1 MVERQMTGW
10 LLAPPTALSE
20 QFWRILLYV
29 TKNVVKSRDMVENL
43 VIYSFALRCQLHF
56 LTVHVGGVA
65 AGRAGE
71 H

>member
-1 MVERQMTGW
+1 M
-10 LLAPPTALSE
+10 
-20 QFWRILLYV
+20 

-43 VIYSFALRCQLHF
+43 VIYSFALRRQLHF
-56 LTVHVGGVA
+56 LTVYVGGVA